1 MKMLR
6 GVAKC
11 RLFGSWLVISAIWV
25 AGVGYRTW
33 RDKGKML
40 KKIVTTTDA
49 AHRDDTR
56 VAQLERELRAN
67 EERWGAVMA
76 NPFMGITVLDHNHYF
91 IMTNSTYQNMVGYTN
106 DELKKLTPLDITPA
120 GEREINKGLFD
131 ELQEGKRRHFELV
144 KQLQR
149 KDGKLIWIQLYVFK
163 ILDRD
168 SIGQNT
174 FAMAFDIT
182 EKMQAQ
188 DALQVAH
195 AELARSTHVSRMGAM
210 TASIAHEINQP
221 LGAIV
226 ANAGAGLRW
235 LARTPPD
242 LAEVR
247 ESFEL
252 IVSDGRH
259 AAEVIQGLRSMFQ
272 SKELARGS
280 IDLNQLIHEVLALVQ
295 GALQR
300 HRIIVRTELDGTLGP
315 VTGNR
320 VQLQQVLFNLVNN
333 AIEAMESALDRK
345 MRIKSELESGG
356 DVRVTV
362 EDSGGGIDPKDID
375 KIFST
380 FFTTKLEGMGMG
392 LSICRSIIESHGGR
406 LWASPGPSRG
416 AVFQFTLP
424 VE

>member
-1 MKMLR
+1 MMHKT
-6 GVAKC
+6 AT
-11 RLFGSWLVISAIWV
+11 A
-25 AGVGYRTW
+25 A
-33 RDKGKML
+33 
-40 KKIVTTTDA
+40 TTTVA
-49 AHRDDTR
+49 THGDDKSF
-56 VAQLERELRAN
+56 AQLEHELRAN
-67 EERWGAVMA
+67 EERWSAVMA
-76 NPFMGITVLDHNHYF
+76 NPFMGITVLDRNQYF
-91 IMTNSTYQNMVGYTN
+91 LMANPTFQKMVGYTS

-120 GEREINKGLFD
+120 GDREINKALFK
-131 ELQEGKRRHFELV
+131 ELQEGKRQHFELV
-144 KQLQR
+144 KRLQR
-149 KDGKLIWIQLYVFK
+149 KDGKLVWIQLYVFK
-163 ILDRD
+163 IPDRG
-168 SIGQNT
+168 STGQHT
-174 FAMAFDIT
+174 FGMSFDIT

-195 AELARSTHVSRMGAM
+195 ADLARSAHVSRMGAM

-242 LAEVR
+242 LGEAR
-247 ESFEL
+247 ESFEQ
-252 IVSDGRH
+252 VVREGRH
-259 AAEVIQGLRSMFQ
+259 AGEVIQGLRSMFK
-272 SKELARGS
+272 SKELEHHVS
-280 IDLNQLIHEVLALVQ
+280 IDLNQLINDVLALVQ

-300 HRIIVRTELDGTLGP
+300 HGVVVRTELDEMLGP

-320 VQLQQVLFNLVNN
+320 VQLQQVLFNLVTN
-333 AIEAMESALDRK
+333 AIEAMESTLDRK
-345 MRIKSELESGG
+345 MLIKSELESGG
-356 DVRVTV
+356 EVRVTV
-362 EDSGGGIDPKDID
+362 EDSGSGIDPKDID